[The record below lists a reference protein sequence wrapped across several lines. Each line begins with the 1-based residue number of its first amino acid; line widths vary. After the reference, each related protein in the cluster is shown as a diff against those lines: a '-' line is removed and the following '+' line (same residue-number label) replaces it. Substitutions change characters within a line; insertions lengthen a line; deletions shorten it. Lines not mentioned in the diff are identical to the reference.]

1 MIMKLYI
8 KRRDNSIDAAL
19 EYDSEKNSYT
29 VLKGSKVSNSITMD
43 KKFRSAGS
51 IEKARSNGVVVN
63 CIVTENVV
71 FKSASTAANFV
82 TGTST
87 NGKRAWKDENGKSLK
102 EIQAEEI

>member
-87 NGKRAWKDENGKSLK
+87 NGKIAWKDEN
-102 EIQAEEI
+102 

>member
-1 MIMKLYI
+1 MIKKLFI
-8 KRRDNSIDAAL
+8 KRRNNTINATL
-19 EYDSEKNSYT
+19 EYDSEKNTYT
-29 VLKGSKVSNSITMD
+29 VLKGSKVSENITMD

-51 IEKARSNGVVVN
+51 IEKARSNGIVVD

-87 NGKRAWKDENGKSLK
+87 NGKIAWKDNMGRNLK
-102 EIQAEEI
+102 EIQVEEM

>member
-1 MIMKLYI
+1 MIRKLYI

-19 EYDSEKNSYT
+19 EYDSERNSYT

-51 IEKARSNGVVVN
+51 IEKARSNGVVVD

-87 NGKRAWKDENGKSLK
+87 NGKIAWKDEKGKSLK
-102 EIQAEEI
+102 ELQAEEM